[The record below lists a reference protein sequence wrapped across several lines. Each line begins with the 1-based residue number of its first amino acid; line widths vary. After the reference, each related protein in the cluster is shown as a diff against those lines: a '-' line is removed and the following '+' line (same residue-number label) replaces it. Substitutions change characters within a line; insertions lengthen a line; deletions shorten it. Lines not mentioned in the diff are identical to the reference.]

1 MNLML
6 LVDHIHLKILDTTHL
21 KDLEMHQIH
30 LNCFE
35 GVDNKDLNPPEFVF
49 GPLPV
54 AVANRGL

>member
-1 MNLML
+1 M
-6 LVDHIHLKILDTTHL
+6 LVDHIHLKIRDATHL

-35 GVDNKDLNPPEFVF
+35 GVDNEDLNPLEFVC

-54 AVANRGL
+54 AVANGGL

>member
-1 MNLML
+1 MNLM
-6 LVDHIHLKILDTTHL
+6 LVDHIHLKIRDATHL

-35 GVDNKDLNPPEFVF
+35 GVDNEDLHPLEFVC

-54 AVANRGL
+54 AVANGGL